1 MITIIRWWIYK
12 SRVIKL
18 KLGLIQAA
26 EQLFKELSK
35 NKEDIQKEFVSK
47 FAELIHDDNKRK
59 PDKANV

>member
-12 SRVIKL
+12 SKVIKL

-26 EQLFKELSK
+26 EQLFKELSE

-47 FAELIHDDNKRK
+47 FAELIHNDNKRNSGK
-59 PDKANV
+59 TSA